1 MAYEKRLIRFARLKD
16 RIYVSPVA
24 PPPKKGSFDPAK
36 LDQMVEPFIVRV
48 ERLRGSLRQPIEL
61 PEKPDGQPPGVGW
74 TREDIQRLEFWLVK
88 EWTGGGAY
96 RFLVTD
102 ANGTQMEW
110 ESVWDPKMFPE
121 RPMPG
126 SPVANWSPPPP
137 VQQQVAPVGTVP
149 GAQPMNGLSGQN
161 GSGASSWISWPSG
174 GQAGPGMMQPLQGA
188 PYQQQPPPV
197 MTMAPP
203 PNWNNGWGFPMGPM
217 GGMTP
222 MGPGRRRSWDDD
234 APLQQPLP
242 APAAPVVAA
251 DPFKDSQIRALQDQ
265 LQKLE
270 IERVKS
276 EHAAQLEQA
285 RQQAQAQVDALRAEI
300 RQASQQQAGPRE
312 SEEAVRLREERDRL
326 QREREQLERDR
337 TERAERER
345 VDAQFR
351 AMQEQMLKLVE
362 TMKSASAAPVGPD
375 PALKALE
382 ETMRLQKEQFERER
396 ADTRAREA
404 ERDRREAEQR
414 REFEHKEEMRRL
426 QEQLAKQADET
437 RRMIEQATVTKGP
450 DPMIEY
456 MRESSRQQA
465 DVMKEITRTQQAA
478 SDKVQAMMMSPQAI
492 LSMVKDSSN
501 GTDHMLRNMSNF
513 YNDMF
518 QTIRQATDHIMQMN
532 GGGSPS
538 MVEQVV
544 GRASEIADKFL
555 DVKRD
560 TAVAE
565 AKVKQAQVVGQT
577 ELLKR
582 QSEMMAATRGLGGA
596 PGAPT
601 PQSAPPPGVPRQAQP
616 PRPVAVPPTVVVPP
630 QPQAVAP
637 ATPVA
642 DAPASVPDNSG
653 PGAKII
659 PLRKHGRTD
668 DEWFGVALPDVQKL
682 RVAVQLFLN
691 GLAQEPPVIAENSV
705 APDGAVVAVLRAAT
719 IIEGH
724 KISILAFDKLFK
736 EGLYSDFADVLL
748 PEATQPYR
756 DEFARLLIETLSKKA
771 NPSVAGMDDAPSPV
785 DTQPQT

>member
-1 MAYEKRLIRFARLKD
+1 M
-16 RIYVSPVA
+16 A

-48 ERLRGSLRQPIEL
+48 ERLRGSMKQPIEL

-74 TREDIQRLEFWLVK
+74 TRDDIQRLEFWLVK

-126 SPVANWSPPPP
+126 SPVANWAPPPP

-149 GAQPMNGLSGQN
+149 GLTPINQSSNQN
-161 GSGASSWISWPSG
+161 GSNAASWLSWPSG
-174 GQAGPGMMQPLQGA
+174 GQALGA
-188 PYQQQPPPV
+188 PALAPAYQSQPPPV
-197 MTMAPP
+197 MTMAP
-203 PNWNNGWGFPMGPM
+203 PNWNNGWGFPMGGPM
-217 GGMTP
+217 GMGGGGMTP
-222 MGPGRRRSWDDD
+222 MGPGRRRNAWDDD
-234 APLQQPLP
+234 VP
-242 APAAPVVAA
+242 APIAAPTAPVPAA
-251 DPFKDSQIRALQDQ
+251 DPFKDSQIRQLQEQ

-270 IERVKS
+270 IERVKA

-300 RQASQQQAGPRE
+300 RSASQQASPRE
-312 SEEAVRLREERDRL
+312 SEDAIRLREERARL
-326 QREREQLERDR
+326 DREREQLERDR

-351 AMQEQMLKLVE
+351 AMQDQMLKLVDA
-362 TMKSASAAPVGPD
+362 MKSAQAAPVGPD

-382 ETMRLQKEQFERER
+382 EQMRLQKEQFER
-396 ADTRAREA
+396 TNA
-404 ERDRREAEQR
+404 ERDRRETEQR
-414 REFEHKEEMRRL
+414 REYEHKEEMRRL
-426 QEQLAKQADET
+426 QEQLEKQATET
-437 RRMIEQATVTKGP
+437 RNMIAQATLNKGP

-456 MRESSRQQA
+456 MKESSRQQTDA
-465 DVMKEITRTQQAA
+465 LKEITRMQQAA
-478 SDKVQAMMMSPQAI
+478 SDKVQSMMMSPQAL
-492 LSMVKDSSN
+492 LSMVKDSSS
-501 GTDHMLRNMSNF
+501 GTDHMMRNMSNF

-565 AKVKQAQVVGQT
+565 AKVKQAQVAGQT

-582 QSEMMAATRGLGGA
+582 QAEMVAATRGLSG
-596 PGAPT
+596 P
-601 PQSAPPPGVPRQAQP
+601 PQMVAAPPMPVPVVSSPTAPRPVPRPVSVVQQAPVAPAAQP
-616 PRPVAVPPTVVVPP
+616 PADPVA
-630 QPQAVAP
+630 AP
-637 ATPVA
+637 I
-642 DAPASVPDNSG
+642 DNSG

-668 DEWFGVALPDVQKL
+668 EEWFGVALSDVQKL
-682 RVAVQLFLN
+682 RVAVQLFLI
-691 GLAQEPPVIAENSV
+691 GLSQEPPVIDDKGV

-756 DEFARLLIETLSKKA
+756 DEFSRLLIEAVNHKA
-771 NPSVAGMDDAPSPV
+771 NPTVVGLDETPPV
-785 DTQPQT
+785 DSPPQA